1 MSGPRPLERISRPGN
16 PCRCECCRVRSL
28 GSRAVKEKD
37 LKVRIVEPS
46 PEAKKAA
53 DEAVKEWF
61 RAYLNK
67 ERPEYRWEI
76 VEKNE

>member
-1 MSGPRPLERISRPGN
+1 
-16 PCRCECCRVRSL
+16 
-28 GSRAVKEKD
+28 VKEKD